1 MKIFLVVGTLFP
13 FDRLVKEI
21 DLWVADKPEHQ
32 VTAQIGNARYQPRN
46 MKAYPMLEARE
57 FNRIFDAC
65 DLVITHAGMGIILK
79 SLVASKPIIVLPR
92 KLEWNE
98 HTTDHQMATARA
110 LDRMQYVKVAW
121 DNEQLLACLE
131 DPSGIGTGRQIG
143 EYASDQLI
151 ETLKEYISK
160 H

>member
-13 FDRLVKEI
+13 FDRLVKVI
-21 DLWVADKPEHQ
+21 DQWVADKPEHR
-32 VTAQIGNARYQPRN
+32 VTAQIGAARYQPEN
-46 MKAYPMLEARE
+46 MTAYPMLEARE
-57 FNRIFDAC
+57 FNRIFSESDM
-65 DLVITHAGMGIILK
+65 VITHAGMGIILK

-110 LDRMQYVKVAW
+110 LDRMKYVKVAW
-121 DNEQLLACLE
+121 DNEQLLAYLE
-131 DPSGIGTGRQIG
+131 DPSGIGSGKHIG
-143 EYASDQLI
+143 EYASEQLI
-151 ETLKEYISK
+151 ETLREFIRK